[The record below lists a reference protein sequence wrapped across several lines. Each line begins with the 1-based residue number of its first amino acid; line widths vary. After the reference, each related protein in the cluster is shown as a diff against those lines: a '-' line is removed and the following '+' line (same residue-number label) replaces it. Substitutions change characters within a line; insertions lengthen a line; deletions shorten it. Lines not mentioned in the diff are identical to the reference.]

1 VSNNSFSD
9 FSFPTPNAIFLT
21 VNADLYALAQAAI
34 SVVLGGVVGWERE
47 RAGKGA
53 GLRTHML
60 LCLAATM
67 FMRVGDFLMT
77 HAHAT
82 QDHVTLRTDPIP
94 LISAI
99 VTGVSFLGAGTI
111 FRDPDVRRA
120 SGLTTAA
127 SLLVVATIG
136 ISIALDRYI
145 LAVGIAILAL
155 LVLRVV
161 FRLEHKQ
168 PEKSTTT
175 E

>member
-1 VSNNSFSD
+1 M
-9 FSFPTPNAIFLT
+9 NAE
-21 VNADLYALAQAAI
+21 LYALLQSAV
-34 SVVLGGVVGWERE
+34 SVVLGGIVGWERE

-60 LCLAATM
+60 LCLAATV
-67 FMRVGDFLMT
+67 FMRVGDFLVI
-77 HAHAT
+77 HANAIS
-82 QDHVTLRTDPIP
+82 DHGTLRTDPIP

-111 FRDPDVRRA
+111 FRDPNIREA

-136 ISIALDRYI
+136 ISIAVDRYI
-145 LAVGIAILAL
+145 LAVGITVLTLI
-155 LVLRVV
+155 VLRVV
-161 FRLEHKQ
+161 FRLENKPWQ
-168 PEKSTTT
+168 KNAST

>member
-1 VSNNSFSD
+1 M
-9 FSFPTPNAIFLT
+9 
-21 VNADLYALAQAAI
+21 NADLYALMQSVIAI
-34 SVVLGGVVGWERE
+34 ALGGIVGWERE

-60 LCLAATM
+60 VCLSATM
-67 FMRVGDFLMT
+67 FMKVGDFLMV
-77 HAHAT
+77 HANAS

-111 FRDPDVRRA
+111 FRDA
-120 SGLTTAA
+120 EAQKKAYGLTTAA

-136 ISIALDRYI
+136 IATALEHYI
-145 LAVGIAILAL
+145 LAVGITILAL
-155 LVLRVV
+155 IVLRVFV
-161 FRLEHKQ
+161 RIEQKQ
-168 PEKSTTT
+168 TRPT

>member
-1 VSNNSFSD
+1 M
-9 FSFPTPNAIFLT
+9 NAE
-21 VNADLYALAQAAI
+21 LYALLQSAVAI
-34 SVVLGGVVGWERE
+34 VLGGSVGWERE
-47 RAGKGA
+47 RAGRSA

-60 LCLAATM
+60 VCLSATV

-82 QDHVTLRTDPIP
+82 QDHATLRTDPIP

-111 FRDPDVRRA
+111 FRDPDVHKA
-120 SGLTTAA
+120 HGLTTAA

-136 ISIALDRYI
+136 IAVALERYI
-145 LAVGIAILAL
+145 LAVGITVLAL

-161 FRLEHKQ
+161 LRFEQKPAGQ
-168 PEKSTTT
+168 NGPTG
-175 E
+175 

>member
-1 VSNNSFSD
+1 M
-9 FSFPTPNAIFLT
+9 NAE
-21 VNADLYALAQAAI
+21 LYALAQSAI
-34 SVVLGGVVGWERE
+34 AVVLGGFVGWERE
-47 RAGKGA
+47 RARKGA

-60 LCLAATM
+60 LCLAATVLV
-67 FMRVGDFLMT
+67 RAGDFLMT

-82 QDHVTLRTDPIP
+82 QDHLTLRTDPIP

-99 VTGVSFLGAGTI
+99 VTGVAFLGAGTI
-111 FRDPDVRRA
+111 FRDTDIQRA

-136 ISIALDRYI
+136 ISIALNCYI
-145 LAVGIAILAL
+145 LAVGITILTL

-161 FRLEHKQ
+161 FKLERKQ
-168 PEKSTTT
+168 PQQSTAT

>member
-1 VSNNSFSD
+1 M
-9 FSFPTPNAIFLT
+9 NAE
-21 VNADLYALAQAAI
+21 LYALMQAAI
-34 SVVLGGVVGWERE
+34 AVVLGGVVGWERE

-67 FMRVGDFLMT
+67 FMRVGDFLII
-77 HAHAT
+77 HANAIG
-82 QDHVTLRTDPIP
+82 DRVTLRTDPIP

-111 FRDPDVRRA
+111 FRDNNVHEA
-120 SGLTTAA
+120 YGLTTAA

-136 ISIALDRYI
+136 ISVALDRYI
-145 LAVGIAILAL
+145 LAVGIAVLAL
-155 LVLRVV
+155 IVLRVV
-161 FRLEHKQ
+161 FRLEGK
-168 PEKSTTT
+168 PWKKKEST